1 MNSNCVTQL
10 KDTSNYKRLL
20 LFLIVSRGVMNR
32 AYCSRWSVETMMWEV
47 SSRRIRSADPE
58 LVQRSTDEQ
67 FLDFLSG
74 IDLKRANRKIK
85 HACNKRDSVLEAL
98 EGKTVQITALNVD
111 IVNSTEKVKTLPDE
125 VTGEYY
131 RTFLESASDL
141 IEYYGGYVLKN
152 AGDCVIG
159 FFPCSKYYIENHDK
173 AVLCG
178 LAMSHMLDSL
188 TPYLVRRNIPEIKC
202 RISADFGAAKVIRIG
217 SPDGYSTID
226 LFGTVINSAA
236 KISHYAKPGQM
247 VVGDDLLRQLI
258 HDDMFEFKL
267 VNRWTL
273 TGKYPYSAYSVWLK

>member
-1 MNSNCVTQL
+1 
-10 KDTSNYKRLL
+10 
-20 LFLIVSRGVMNR
+20 
-32 AYCSRWSVETMMWEV
+32 MMWGV
-47 SSRRIRSADPE
+47 SSHRIRNVDPE

-67 FLDFLSG
+67 FLDLVSD
-74 IDLKRANRKIK
+74 IDLKYTDRKIK

-98 EGKTVQITALNVD
+98 EGKTVQITALNMD
-111 IVNSTEKVKTLPDE
+111 IVNSTEKVKTLSDE

-131 RTFLESASDL
+131 KTFLENASDL

-178 LAMSHMLDSL
+178 LAMSHMLESL
-188 TPYLVRRNIPEIKC
+188 APYLVQKKIPEITC

-217 SPDGYSTID
+217 SPDGYSMID
-226 LFGTVINSAA
+226 LFGTVINAAA

-247 VVGDDLLRQLI
+247 VVGDDLLQQLI
-258 HDDMFEFKL
+258 HDDMFEVKL
-267 VNRWTL
+267 INR
-273 TGKYPYSAYSVWLK
+273 